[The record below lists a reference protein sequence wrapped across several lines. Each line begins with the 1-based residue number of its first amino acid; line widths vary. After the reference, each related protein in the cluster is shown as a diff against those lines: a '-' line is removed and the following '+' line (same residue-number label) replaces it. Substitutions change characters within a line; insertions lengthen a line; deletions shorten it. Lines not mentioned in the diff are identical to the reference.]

1 MAEIGAR
8 LVQRGDAVERRHR
21 RVAQPAWLR
30 EHKPHPMGAFPTSFQ
45 LGQNGR
51 KHRRLGGYE
60 ALQVERIGSGQFRFP
75 TDAVRLLVAAGLV
88 VAASSIRVGAWSLAF
103 S

>member
-1 MAEIGAR
+1 
-8 LVQRGDAVERRHR
+8 
-21 RVAQPAWLR
+21 
-30 EHKPHPMGAFPTSFQ
+30 MGAFPTGFQ

-60 ALQVERIGSGQFRFP
+60 ALQVERIGSGQFQFP

-88 VAASSIRVGAWSLAF
+88 AAASSIHVVVVHSLSATHTVIDPRPHQAAGQRRSYRRILVMAWGFQAAVWV
-103 S
+103 